1 MRVLFIGHSYLTE
14 LGQGVIR
21 EVQASSHQTAVLCP
35 AVWRHLTGLF
45 AGGVQRPERPI
56 RGTRYFEA
64 RAFRSGHNASYIL
77 DPIRL
82 VSVLRSFRPDIVHV
96 ESEVYSFI
104 AAEVALL
111 ARAAGR
117 KVTVFAWE
125 NLDRPIPA
133 LQVLCRWLVLKL
145 ADGVVAGNSGCAG
158 IVRRYGYTKPIEVLP
173 LVGVPHLSPPRTS
186 SIDRAPVIGYVGRLV
201 PEKGV
206 DLLLRAFSSV
216 NRSRQAK
223 LLVCGSG
230 PEEGRLTRLA
240 HDLSCADR
248 TTFVSA
254 VPHNRVAAIMD
265 RIDILVLPSRTSAQW
280 KEQFGLVLVQAM
292 ASAVVVVGST
302 CGAIPDVIGNA
313 GIVFP
318 EGNEKALA
326 MSLQALTECADH
338 RERLAQAGIARAREW
353 YLNAKIAERYL
364 LFWTGLCRAAQQTM
378 TAGNLS
384 RKTEAHRC

>member
-1 MRVLFIGHSYLTE
+1 
-14 LGQGVIR
+14 
-21 EVQASSHQTAVLCP
+21 
-35 AVWRHLTGLF
+35 
-45 AGGVQRPERPI
+45 
-56 RGTRYFEA
+56 
-64 RAFRSGHNASYIL
+64 
-77 DPIRL
+77 
-82 VSVLRSFRPDIVHV
+82 
-96 ESEVYSFI
+96 
-104 AAEVALL
+104 
-111 ARAAGR
+111 
-117 KVTVFAWE
+117 
-125 NLDRPIPA
+125 
-133 LQVLCRWLVLKL
+133 
-145 ADGVVAGNSGCAG
+145 
-158 IVRRYGYTKPIEVLP
+158 
-173 LVGVPHLSPPRTS
+173 
-186 SIDRAPVIGYVGRLV
+186 
-201 PEKGV
+201 
-206 DLLLRAFSSV
+206 
-216 NRSRQAK
+216 
-223 LLVCGSG
+223 
-230 PEEGRLTRLA
+230 
-240 HDLSCADR
+240 
-248 TTFVSA
+248 
-254 VPHNRVAAIMD
+254 MD